1 MNAKQSAFV
10 EYYLQHWNASKAA
23 RLAGYSQKN
32 SNVVGPRLLADV
44 GIALAIKTRLSAMT
58 MGAEEVLAR
67 LSEQARADMVDFLD
81 AKGNVKILEAGAAD
95 GQPDL
100 DATKVTGRGR
110 LIKKYKRRERKLADM
125 TIEVYTEIE
134 LHDAQSALTLMGKH
148 HRLFADKFETWQDDL
163 IRALRDGSIKPKDV
177 INELGRDAASALLVA
192 AGVSG
197 DEGSEADPESGDE
210 EEGADPA

>member
-23 RLAGYSQKN
+23 RLAGYSEKN

-44 GIALAIKTRLSAMT
+44 GIALAIKTRL
-58 MGAEEVLAR
+58 AEMRMAADEVLAR

-81 AKGNVKILEAGAAD
+81 DKGDVKILEVGGD
-95 GQPDL
+95 SKPDMV
-100 DATKVTGRGR
+100 ATKATGRGR
-110 LIKKYKRRERKLADM
+110 LIKKYKRRERKLADL
-125 TIEVYTEIE
+125 TIEIYTEIE
-134 LHDAQSALTLMGKH
+134 LHDAQTALVWMGKH

-177 INELGRDAASALLVA
+177 IDELGPDAASALLVA

-197 DEGSEADPESGDE
+197 DEGAEADPNSGEE